1 VECHILKKI
10 VCSIS
15 KISIPRNER
24 KQTGPDGLKS
34 TCLLRFMERLVLAPE
49 QDKDKRATMVGI
61 RDGRRLQWRITISSI
76 ILS

>member
-1 VECHILKKI
+1 
-10 VCSIS
+10 
-15 KISIPRNER
+15 
-24 KQTGPDGLKS
+24 
-34 TCLLRFMERLVLAPE
+34 MERLVLAPE